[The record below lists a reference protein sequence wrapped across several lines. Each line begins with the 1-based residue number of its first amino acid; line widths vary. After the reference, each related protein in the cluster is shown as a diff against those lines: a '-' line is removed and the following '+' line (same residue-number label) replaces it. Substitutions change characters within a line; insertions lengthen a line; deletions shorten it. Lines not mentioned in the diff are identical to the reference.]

1 MTFDKIIQFVY
12 FLISCTIFN
21 NFDLSLLE
29 ISYIPV
35 VFIWWR
41 RAGVDTRL
49 GASVPSLGRCA
60 STRKRCLSFR
70 REAKMPYRGEIGQ
83 GVFVAQQKH
92 NYKDYL

>member
-49 GASVPSLGRCA
+49 GASV
-60 STRKRCLSFR
+60 TRQMRLHQKKRLFLRSY
-70 REAKMPYRGEIGQ
+70 PLN
-83 GVFVAQQKH
+83 
-92 NYKDYL
+92 NYKDCL